1 MSEISAYEKMF
12 KDGTAF
18 NPIKIEQP
26 TPTNPGGGMGRGADP
41 DNPGVDMSRKP
52 DPDDN
57 GVDYSL
63 FDDHMGNMIQEK
75 IEAKKLAAGGNP
87 ARPDSPPSPQA
98 GSDTIIRLERR
109 IELLEQA
116 LSLVM
121 ETQTKLIRG

>member
-1 MSEISAYEKMF
+1 MSELSAYEKMF
-12 KDGTAF
+12 EDGTAF

-26 TPTNPGGGMGRGADP
+26 TPDNPGGGMGRGADP
-41 DNPGVDMSRKP
+41 DNPGVDMSRRP

-63 FDDHMGNMIQEK
+63 FDNHMGNMIQEK
-75 IEAKKLAAGGNP
+75 IEAKKAAAGGNP
-87 ARPDSPPSPQA
+87 ARPDPPQA
-98 GSDTIIRLERR
+98 GGDRIIRLERR

-121 ETQTKLIRG
+121 ETQTKLMRG